1 MATFSVMPSPKVLIL
16 LLSLIIQPFESI
28 SWSKILQKYFTSF
41 QNNLLEEFKR
51 KGSFKPKLKS
61 NGVFSRNFQG
71 KQLFFSAKFI
81 SYFDFIEKLLLQNF
95 LA

>member
-41 QNNLLEEFKR
+41 QNNLLEEFKQ

-61 NGVFSRNFQG
+61 NGVFPEIFRVNSC
-71 KQLFFSAKFI
+71 FFLQS
-81 SYFDFIEKLLLQNF
+81 LLAILI
-95 LA
+95 L